1 MLCICVGC
9 LDNSDQSH
17 MQNKA
22 HQNQEKIGKTT
33 NPPQT
38 ENKEGIVIFLTGQT
52 RGQLK
57 PCGCA
62 AGQLGGFARRKK
74 ILDMVSK
81 ARRLVLDTGQFIA
94 GESEQDFLKYD
105 IIVQA
110 LVMLE
115 YDVVNLNER
124 DAEIAQNRFGLENMP
139 FAIISGSDESG
150 LVKRNYYKKFTT
162 AGKILQVTVASV
174 RSEEISPEEMEKL
187 FLSKPET
194 IVLNILLVD
203 SCGEDV
209 LEAIAQAG
217 DLVDVV
223 VCPAGGD
230 EPYIVSQTDGK
241 PLVISPGQ
249 LGKYVGKLSVKLS
262 EAKLELAYEKIAIDE
277 TLGEDDGLV
286 QLYHTY
292 QKILKEDNYLQKVA
306 KVPLPN
312 GLKYA
317 GSDKCQSC
325 HEYEYKKWA
334 KLKHAHAY
342 QTLVDVNAQYD
353 PECIEC
359 HVVGLRYESGFYDEN
374 SPKGLRNVGCETC
387 HGARSQ
393 HISDVLSSDNNI
405 KKNEPVAA
413 LSCIECHTYEHSPG
427 YHADTGGYFNK
438 IIHWKEPKQDLSV
451 K

>member
-1 MLCICVGC
+1 
-9 LDNSDQSH
+9 
-17 MQNKA
+17 
-22 HQNQEKIGKTT
+22 
-33 NPPQT
+33 
-38 ENKEGIVIFLTGQT
+38 
-52 RGQLK
+52 
-57 PCGCA
+57 
-62 AGQLGGFARRKK
+62 
-74 ILDMVSK
+74 MVSR

-110 LVMLE
+110 LVMLD

-139 FAIISGSDESG
+139 FPVISSWKNTGEAKQS
-150 LVKRNYYKKFTT
+150 YT
-162 AGKILQVTVASV
+162 KILKMGGTVLPVTTGSIQSGQITVDEV
-174 RSEEISPEEMEKL
+174 EKL
-187 FLSKPET
+187 FPPEGD
-194 IVLNILLVD
+194 ILGLNILLVD
-203 SCGEDV
+203 SCGEDM

-230 EPYIVSQTDGK
+230 EPHIVSQTAGK
-241 PLVISPGQ
+241 PLVISSGQ

-262 EAKLELAYEKIAIDE
+262 EAKLELAYEKIAIDKS
-277 TLGEDDGLV
+277 LGEDDGLV

-312 GLKYA
+312 GLKYV
-317 GSDKCQSC
+317 GSDKCRSC
-325 HEYEYKKWA
+325 HDYEYKKWA

-342 QTLVDVNAQYD
+342 QTLVGVNAQYN

-374 SPKGLRNVGCETC
+374 SPKRLRNVGCETC

-427 YHADTGGYFNK
+427 YQADTGGYFNK